1 MKGHYYFLIVFILFS
16 CVTGDDFDTPEE
28 KCDNT
33 LAANKTVQEIF
44 NLSTNTA
51 TKYTEN
57 DFIEGYVVSS
67 DQNGNFFKTISVQ
80 TLDGSLGFS
89 VPIDQTD
96 LYTIYNPGRKV
107 IVKLKNTY
115 NEVDNDALEIGD
127 LFIDN
132 FNNETVGRIPYPAF
146 EDVLIKSC
154 EVVNEENLVTSIVI
168 NDISEARL
176 NTLVEFTD
184 VQFVDKALGSTLYDS
199 ANDEGGS
206 STNHFIEDTSG
217 NILIF
222 RTSAFADFA
231 NQEVPSKSGKIR
243 GVLTK
248 FNGAYQLLARSFR
261 DVSLTEERFEI
272 EFKNNIFFTEL
283 ADPNNNA
290 SARFIEIYN
299 AEDEPINLNG
309 WTIRRYT
316 NANTTISSTIDLS
329 GSSIEAGQA
338 FVIAANATEFEAVF
352 GFAADL
358 AAGSNSPADSNGD
371 DNLELVDSEG
381 TVVDVFGVIGE
392 DGTGTNHEFEDGRAL
407 RSISVLIGNPIYTFN
422 EWQIW
427 NDTGAIGTTNLPQD
441 APGVF
446 TPGAR

>member
-1 MKGHYYFLIVFILFS
+1 MKGHCYILIVFILFS
-16 CVTGDDFDTPEE
+16 CVKGDDFDTPEE

-33 LAANKTVQEIF
+33 TVANKTVQEIF

-51 TKYTEN
+51 TKYTED

-80 TLDGSLGFS
+80 TLGGSLGFS

-96 LYTIYNPGRKV
+96 LYTIHNPGRKV

-115 NEVDNDALEIGD
+115 TEVDNDALEIGD

-154 EVVNEENLVTSIVI
+154 EVVNEDNLVTTIVI
-168 NDISEARL
+168 NDISDARL

-184 VQFVDKALGSTLYDS
+184 VQFVDEALGSTLHDAAIS
-199 ANDEGGS
+199 EDDFA
-206 STNHFIEDTSG
+206 TNHFIEDTSG

-231 NQEVPSKSGKIR
+231 NQGVPSNSGKIR

-248 FNGAYQLLARSFR
+248 FKGTYQLLARSFS
-261 DVSLTEERFEI
+261 DVNLTEERFEI
-272 EFKNNIFFTEL
+272 ELKNNIFFSEL

-316 NANTTISSTIDLS
+316 NANTAISSTIDLS

-338 FVIAANATEFEAVF
+338 FVIAANATEFEGVF
-352 GFAADL
+352 GFAPDL
-358 AAGSNSPADSNGD
+358 TAGSNSPADSNGD

-381 TVVDVFGVIGE
+381 TVVDIFGVIGE

-407 RSISVLIGNPIYTFN
+407 RNASITVGNQIYTFS

-427 NDTGAIGTTNLPQD
+427 NDTGDDGTTNLPQD

-446 TPGAR
+446 TPGVR